1 MPKLKTR
8 KALKKRAKITGTGKI
23 KRAKAGKKHLM
34 RKKTSKRRLAL
45 KKGTY
50 VSKVEEKKIKE
61 MLPYA

>member
-8 KALKKRAKITGTGKI
+8 KALKKRAKVTGTGRI
-23 KRAKAGKKHLM
+23 KRAQGGKRHLM
-34 RKKTSKRRLAL
+34 RKKNSKRRLAL
-45 KKGTY
+45 KKGAY